1 MKEETA
7 PFRDPPMTSLTLE
20 RFRSLKNLPS
30 LPEQID
36 NVLMAAGTSSSM
48 DYSIV
53 EMIQYDPPMAMA
65 VLKVA
70 NTPIYGYPGQI
81 SSLQQAAGLLGSGAI
96 KNIILRTP
104 IIERFFDTPSEA
116 LSIDYLQLWV
126 HSGITAAVSG
136 GLGRF
141 IGGMESD
148 VSFTAGLIHD
158 AGVIALTV
166 YFPIAFAKVQDFMDE
181 NQISLIEAEKQT
193 LGFSHLEVAGEI
205 MEAWGFPPQLSQVI
219 LQCAAPAKN
228 KMNREIAGVVAL
240 AKSLASEWGFPSGLK
255 DFAETERNHLL
266 ALLGIS
272 AKELQKWE
280 PELKKYA
287 EFALDTMKIF

>member
-1 MKEETA
+1 
-7 PFRDPPMTSLTLE
+7 MTSLTLD

-36 NVLMAAGTSSSM
+36 NVLMTTGTTSSM

-53 EMIQYDPPMAMA
+53 EMIQYDPAMALA

-70 NTPIYGYPGQI
+70 NTPIYGYPGKI
-81 SSLQQAAGLLGSGAI
+81 SSLQQAAGLLGPGAI

-104 IIERFFDTPSEA
+104 IIERFSDTAVLP
-116 LSIDYLQLWV
+116 IDYLQLWV

-148 VSFTAGLIHD
+148 VSFTSGLIHD
-158 AGVIALTV
+158 AGLIALTV
-166 YFPIAFAKVQDFMDE
+166 YFPTAFAKVQDFMDE
-181 NQISLIEAEKQT
+181 NKTDLIDAEKQT
-193 LGFSHLEVAGEI
+193 LGFSHLEVAGEM
-205 MEAWGFPPQLSQVI
+205 MEAWGFPPQLSQIV
-219 LQCAAPAKN
+219 LQYTAPEKN
-228 KMNREIAGVVAL
+228 KMHWEIAGVVAL
-240 AKSLASEWGFPSGLK
+240 AKSLASEWGFPSCLK
-255 DFAETERNHLL
+255 GFTELERDHLL

-272 AKELQKWE
+272 TKELQKWE
-280 PELKKYA
+280 PELRKYA
-287 EFALDTMKIF
+287 EFALDTMKIS

>member
-7 PFRDPPMTSLTLE
+7 PLKAPLMTSLTLD

-36 NVLMAAGTSSSM
+36 NVLMATGTSSSM

-53 EMIQYDPPMAMA
+53 EMIQHDPAMAMA

-70 NTPIYGYPGQI
+70 NTPIYDGYPGQI
-81 SSLQQAAGLLGSGAI
+81 SSLQQAAGLLGPGAI
-96 KNIILRTP
+96 KNIVLRTP
-104 IIERFFDTPSEA
+104 IIERFSDKSVLP
-116 LSIDYLQLWV
+116 IDYLQLWI
-126 HSGITAAVSG
+126 HSGITAAISG

-148 VSFTAGLIHD
+148 VSFTSGLIHH

-166 YFPIAFAKVQDFMDE
+166 YFPTAFAKVQDFMDQ
-181 NQISLIEAEKQT
+181 NQVDLIEAEKQT
-193 LGFSHLEVAGEI
+193 LGFSHLEVAGEMI
-205 MEAWGFPPQLSQVI
+205 DAWGLPAQLSQVI
-219 LQCAAPAKN
+219 LQYAAPEKN
-228 KMNREIAGVVAL
+228 NANWEIAAVVAL
-240 AKSLASEWGFPSGLK
+240 ANSLAYEWGFPSGLK
-255 DFAETERNHLL
+255 GFTTAKRENLL
-266 ALLGIS
+266 DLLGIS
-272 AKELQKWE
+272 EKELEQWE

-287 EFALDTMKIF
+287 EYSLDTMKIP

>member
-1 MKEETA
+1 
-7 PFRDPPMTSLTLE
+7 MTSLTLD

-36 NVLMAAGTSSSM
+36 NVLMTTGTSSSM

-53 EMIQYDPPMAMA
+53 EMIQYDPAMALA

-70 NTPIYGYPGQI
+70 NTPMYGYPGQI
-81 SSLQQAAGLLGSGAI
+81 SSLQQAAGLLGPGAI

-104 IIERFFDTPSEA
+104 IIERFSDYASEVP
-116 LSIDYLQLWV
+116 SIDYLQLWV
-126 HSGITAAVSG
+126 HSGVTAAVSG
-136 GLGRF
+136 RLGRL

-166 YFPIAFAKVQDFMDE
+166 YFPTAFAKVQDFIDE
-181 NQISLIEAEKQT
+181 NGVDLIEAEKQT
-193 LGFSHLEVAGEI
+193 LGFSHLEIAGEM
-205 MEAWGFPPQLSQVI
+205 MEAWGFPQQLFQVFSQNTT
-219 LQCAAPAKN
+219 PEKN
-228 KMNREIAGVVAL
+228 KAHWEIAGVVGL
-240 AKSLASEWGFPSGLK
+240 AKSLVSEWGFPSGLK
-255 DFAETERNHLL
+255 GSAVPEREHLM

-280 PELKKYA
+280 PELRKYA
-287 EFALDTMKIF
+287 EFALDTMKIS

>member
-1 MKEETA
+1 
-7 PFRDPPMTSLTLE
+7 MTSLTLD
-20 RFRSLKNLPS
+20 RFRDLKSLPS

-36 NVLMAAGTSSSM
+36 NVLMATGTSSSM

-53 EMIQYDPPMAMA
+53 EMIQYDPAMAMT

-81 SSLQQAAGLLGSGAI
+81 SSLQQAAGLLGPGSI

-104 IIERFFDTPSEA
+104 IIERFSEKSV
-116 LSIDYLQLWV
+116 LPVDYLPLWV
-126 HSGITAAVSG
+126 HSGITAAISG

-141 IGGMESD
+141 IGGIESD
-148 VSFTAGLIHD
+148 VSFTSGLIHH

-166 YFPIAFAKVQDFMDE
+166 YFPTAFAEVMGFMNK
-181 NQISLIEAEKQT
+181 NQVDLIDAEKQT

-205 MEAWGFPPQLSQVI
+205 IDSWGLPPQLSQVI
-219 LQCAAPAKN
+219 RQYSAPEKSKPN
-228 KMNREIAGVVAL
+228 WEIAAVVAL
-240 AKSLASEWGFPSGLK
+240 AKDLACDWGFPSGLK
-255 DFAETERNHLL
+255 ELTAAKREKLL
-266 ALLGIS
+266 DLLGVS
-272 AKELQKWE
+272 EKELQKWE

-287 EFALDTMKIF
+287 EFSLDTMNIP